1 MKKNLL
7 RRIYIDK
14 GLALSIIIIDYKTPK
29 SIWFTTNLGFNQHDL
44 VMTKKQSVLTK
55 IMKVFSSEEILSS
68 TLF

>member
-14 GLALSIIIIDYKTPK
+14 GLALSIIIDYKTPK

>member
-14 GLALSIIIIDYKTPK
+14 GLALSIIIDYKTPK
-29 SIWFTTNLGFNQHDL
+29 SIWFTTNLGFNQLDL